1 MPVPFSPLNLATAS
15 SSAFCCGPESACH
28 SMTSTGPVMSRSA
41 SVDCWGAGA
50 AALHAAVTSMTVAR
64 IVAFNRIR
72 FPSSVGGLGPPAPTV
87 AGLGPRPPTI
97 SYYAAPST
105 PDARAGD
112 TVNEIP
118 LRHEVEDHY
127 RRDDERRRGHEQIV
141 VGARFLPERVEADL
155 HRPHLGMVRH
165 DERPEERVPA
175 PEEAHERH
183 RDERGDRDRQ
193 NDAPEETEVPRT
205 VDPRCVRE
213 LSRHR
218 EEELPEEEDREGG
231 REKAQDL
238 HLIRG

>member
-1 MPVPFSPLNLATAS
+1 MPLPFSPLNLATAS

-28 SMTSTGPVMSRSA
+28 SVTSTGPVMSRSA

-50 AALHAAVTSMTVAR
+50 AALQAA
-64 IVAFNRIR
+64 
-72 FPSSVGGLGPPAPTV
+72 
-87 AGLGPRPPTI
+87 
-97 SYYAAPST
+97 
-105 PDARAGD
+105 
-112 TVNEIP
+112 
-118 LRHEVEDHY
+118 
-127 RRDDERRRGHEQIV
+127 
-141 VGARFLPERVEADL
+141 L
-155 HRPHLGMVRH
+155 HGPHLGMVRH

-231 REKAQDL
+231 REKGQDL
-238 HLIRG
+238 HLIRVSEVQIAA